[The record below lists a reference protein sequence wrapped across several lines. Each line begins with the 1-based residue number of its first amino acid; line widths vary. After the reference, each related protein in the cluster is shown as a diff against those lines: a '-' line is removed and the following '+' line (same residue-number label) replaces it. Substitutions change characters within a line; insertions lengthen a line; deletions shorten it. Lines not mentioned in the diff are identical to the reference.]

1 MPNTKL
7 YMVQI
12 RWHLRW
18 START
23 TTSCALWDSLL
34 CLQLHLV
41 GSYATPKLRYAYAI
55 YFSLQPKKETTDQLI
70 GLVIRIPMSHLAS
83 HVLWITSFAAGSKYE
98 AGVIDYCCSTMC
110 ILDMAVSRLQDLG
123 FPWYSII
130 KILSLTH
137 VQCLILEMAFFVF
150 WFKVTKPKW

>member
-110 ILDMAVSRLQDLG
+110 ILDMAVSTSGFGFSMVFHYQDT
-123 FPWYSII
+123 F
-130 KILSLTH
+130 TH
-137 VQCLILEMAFFVF
+137 SCSVSNFRNGFFVF